1 MPVFEDKERT
11 DPSPKRRNELTYAFY
26 DRVAGEKFEVIRDL
40 VNTWTGELPASE
52 ISEVVA
58 RFRTPEEIKFD
69 TAVAEIVMHAAF
81 RRLGFQVDVHP
92 DLGDVRR
99 TPDFLLRDSTDKPL
113 AYVEVTSIN
122 PPDDE
127 VGRNNRE
134 ALIFEALNQV
144 DIPGDLGLM
153 YDVEAFGQDSF
164 STQWAR
170 REVASWAIENA
181 ERARRQE
188 NVERVF
194 TFRTWRLRLSL
205 HALSEDRP
213 NSRKVFMWGD
223 INGRFTGPLEGLD
236 ALGRVLDTKV
246 GRYGALNLPFLI
258 VVFDRINRFGFLAE
272 DLPDDVAEALF
283 GREFRAERVVS
294 GRTVKSTLTRETS
307 GWMGHPGAPRNTQA
321 SAVMVFPHCDIW
333 RLGDPLRDPLLVH
346 HPWAAQPLPVD
357 MLPFRRLEMD
367 EKAGRVIPGT
377 SIGEILGL
385 PQPWPPEN

>member
-99 TPDFLLRDSTDKPL
+99 TPDFLLRDSTGKPL

-153 YDVEAFGQDSF
+153 YDVEAFGQAAF
-164 STQWAR
+164 Q
-170 REVASWAIENA
+170 
-181 ERARRQE
+181 
-188 NVERVF
+188 
-194 TFRTWRLRLSL
+194 L
-205 HALSEDRP
+205 
-213 NSRKVFMWGD
+213 
-223 INGRFTGPLEGLD
+223 
-236 ALGRVLDTKV
+236 
-246 GRYGALNLPFLI
+246 
-258 VVFDRINRFGFLAE
+258 
-272 DLPDDVAEALF
+272 
-283 GREFRAERVVS
+283 S
-294 GRTVKSTLTRETS
+294 GRAARSHRGLSKMPKERDGRRMSRES
-307 GWMGHPGAPRNTQA
+307 SPSEHGG
-321 SAVMVFPHCDIW
+321 
-333 RLGDPLRDPLLVH
+333 
-346 HPWAAQPLPVD
+346 
-357 MLPFRRLEMD
+357 
-367 EKAGRVIPGT
+367 
-377 SIGEILGL
+377 
-385 PQPWPPEN
+385 